1 MTKIVITLAS
11 TKGGVG
17 KTTLA
22 ANLGGWLAT
31 GYQQRVLL
39 IDADPQPSLSSYF
52 PLDFQAPGGLVELF
66 QQNAWGNVVSHTALE
81 NLHLVYS
88 NDPNGMLQ
96 QWVKDTAD
104 GRFRLRLLL
113 GQLSAYDV
121 VLIDT
126 QGAVGALQEA
136 AILAANA
143 LLSPLPPEALSVRE
157 FARGMAGVMRGL
169 QGLTALGISLPVLQG
184 VFYRVDRTRDAT
196 EVMEVIRGAAVAG
209 ELGELNLLNAVV
221 PSGVVWR
228 EAASQRRLVT
238 DLRGGATKSVLD
250 GVLQELGLIP
260 SQVGAA

>member
-1 MTKIVITLAS
+1 MTKRIITLAS

-52 PLDFQAPGGLVELF
+52 PLNFQAPGGLVELF
-66 QQNAWGNVVSHTALE
+66 QQNAWANVVSHTALA

-88 NDPNGMLQ
+88 NDPNGSLQ
-96 QWVKDTAD
+96 QWVKDAAD

-113 GQLSAYDV
+113 GQLTDYDV

-136 AILAANA
+136 AILAADT

-157 FARGMAGVMRGL
+157 FARGVAGVMRGL

-184 VFYRVDRTRDAT
+184 VFYRVDRTRDAVA
-196 EVMEVIRGAAVAG
+196 VMEVIRSAAQAG
-209 ELGELNLLNAVV
+209 ELGVMHLLEAVV
-221 PSGVVWR
+221 PAGVVWR
-228 EAASQRRLVT
+228 EAASQRCLVT
-238 DLRGGATKSVLD
+238 DLRGGATKEVLD
-250 GVLQELGLIP
+250 SLLLALGLIP
-260 SQVGAA
+260 GGAA